1 MAIFFGRLSRP
12 TSKLVVESI
21 PQPCTRLLREKYV
34 KKCQNVVFI
43 LSVASLVVVP
53 ASLFVSDPTSSFRN
67 NELILSLLLKKE
79 RKLLE

>member
-21 PQPCTRLLREKYV
+21 PQPCSSRLLREKYV

-43 LSVASLVVVP
+43 LSVASLVVASA
-53 ASLFVSDPTSSFRN
+53 ASLFVSDPSSFRN
-67 NELILSLLLKKE
+67 TITN
-79 RKLLE
+79 